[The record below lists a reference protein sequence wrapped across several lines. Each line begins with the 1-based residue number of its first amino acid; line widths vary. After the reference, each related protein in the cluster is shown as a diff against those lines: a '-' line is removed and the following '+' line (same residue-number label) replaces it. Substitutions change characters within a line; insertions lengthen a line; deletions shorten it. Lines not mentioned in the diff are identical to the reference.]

1 MTSETPS
8 LGGSDLPRKES
19 VVSTLGDDSSNRWYL
34 GLEVGTTGISAALL
48 DRLTE
53 AVYPIYWLSDS
64 QESDRIFRLPS
75 RVYLHRKSGCE
86 IGETEVLQGFK
97 PYLSWAIPHHFG
109 EDYAPCPLLQVSPTQ
124 KLFLGTFKQAL
135 QLLLSTISPQGGGD
149 NIDSEDGDLTLP
161 KNYQSGAN
169 GLTDQEFKTAYMSLS
184 GVVVGCP
191 TQASHA
197 YGFNVRETILAAG
210 LVKSPSQIWMVEDAI
225 ATWLSEWEPKIDE
238 PTLIIDAGAATTEL
252 MVMGISQE
260 HDLTYADCFG
270 VSVTYGGYDVNLDII
285 CQFCAENMID
295 WDGSYLVLPTPGT
308 SQRTHRDRLQ
318 QKLVLSA
325 LIDAIESQK
334 PSLQAGKNVTISL
347 QENQVKVTANEL
359 DRRVLVP
366 FVKNLNREFNH
377 LISKVGVSTV
387 GIKRAI
393 CRGGNGSWSVLSQW
407 LRQKL
412 PNASI
417 ISITDPE
424 SWCNYAIA
432 QGLARLPLFPELLNY
447 SSQQYGDY
455 FLLGE
460 LLRVFGDL
468 PLSIPEVM
476 TRLEER
482 GVNTRCCKSQIL
494 AILKGQLPVGF
505 IPSELDTP
513 LIVPIS
519 KHPQIDII
527 NQGAIFY
534 QDVDSSYFVN
544 LERSEMCL
552 QYLQQLSREYHQV
565 LTEPLAIVQ
574 W

>member
-8 LGGSDLPRKES
+8 LGGSDLPPDQS

-34 GLEVGTTGISAALL
+34 GLDVGTTGISAALL

-53 AVYPIYWLSDS
+53 TVYPIYWLSDS
-64 QESDRIFRLPS
+64 QEGDRIFRLPS
-75 RVYLHRKSGCE
+75 RVHLHRKS
-86 IGETEVLQGFK
+86 GETEVLQGFK

-109 EDYAPCPLLQVSPTQ
+109 EHSTPCPILEVSPTQ

-149 NIDSEDGDLTLP
+149 NINSQDGDLTLP
-161 KNYQSGAN
+161 KNYQSAAN
-169 GLTDQEFKTAYMSLS
+169 GLTDQEFKTALDSLA

-191 TQASHA
+191 SQASHA
-197 YGFNVRETILAAG
+197 YGFNLRETILAAG
-210 LVKSPSQIWMVEDAI
+210 LVNSPSQIWMVEDAI
-225 ATWLSEWEPKIDE
+225 ATWLNESESPTDE

-252 MVMGISQE
+252 MVIGISQD

-308 SQRTHRDRLQ
+308 SPRTHRDRLQ
-318 QKLVLSA
+318 QKLILSA

-347 QENQVKVTANEL
+347 QGQEVKVTSNEL
-359 DRRVLVP
+359 QRRVLVP
-366 FVKNLNREFNH
+366 FVQNLNRELNN
-377 LISKVGVSTV
+377 LISKVGVSPV

-412 PNASI
+412 PNATM

-432 QGLARLPLFPELLNY
+432 KGLARIPLFPELLNY

-455 FLLGE
+455 FLLSE

-494 AILKGQLPVGF
+494 AILKGQLPPGF

-519 KHPQIDII
+519 KHPEIDII

-552 QYLQQLSREYHQV
+552 QYLDKLSREYHQV

-574 W
+574 L

>member
-8 LGGSDLPRKES
+8 LGGSDLPPDKS

-34 GLEVGTTGISAALL
+34 GLDVGTTGISAALL

-53 AVYPIYWLSDS
+53 TVYPIYWLSDS

-75 RVYLHRKSGCE
+75 LVHLHRKS
-86 IGETEVLQGFK
+86 GETEVLQRFK

-109 EDYAPCPLLQVSPTQ
+109 EHYTPCPILEVSPTQ

-161 KNYQSGAN
+161 KNYQSAAN
-169 GLTDQEFKTAYMSLS
+169 GLTAQEFKTALDSLS

-191 TQASHA
+191 FQASHV
-197 YGFNVRETILAAG
+197 YGFNLRETILAAG
-210 LVKSPSQIWMVEDAI
+210 LVNSPSQIWMVEDAI
-225 ATWLSEWEPKIDE
+225 ATWLSESESQIDE

-252 MVMGISQE
+252 MVVGISQD
-260 HDLTYADCFG
+260 HNLTYADCFG

-308 SQRTHRDRLQ
+308 SLRTHRDRLQ

-347 QENQVKVTANEL
+347 QGQEVKVTSNEL
-359 DRRVLVP
+359 QRRVLVP
-366 FVKNLNREFNH
+366 FVQNLNRELNN
-377 LISKVGVSTV
+377 LISKVGVSPV
-387 GIKRAI
+387 GIKKAI

-412 PNASI
+412 PNATM

-432 QGLARLPLFPELLNY
+432 KGLARIPLFPELLNY

-476 TRLEER
+476 ARLEER

-494 AILKGQLPVGF
+494 AILKGKLPSGF

-552 QYLQQLSREYHQV
+552 QYIDKLSQECHQV

-574 W
+574 L